1 MRTALALSVLVVA
14 LVAVAAAG
22 GFAVGRVFDVKR
34 GDRADFSSGV
44 HSDWQCFNGGS
55 SVRCQGGDAFPYVDL
70 TGLKQGGVTVIVH
83 TLRDPQGGRLVR
95 SYRNGYPVYIFTAF

>member
-1 MRTALALSVLVVA
+1 MRTTLALSVLVVA

-34 GDRADFSSGV
+34 GDRADFSNGV
-44 HSDWQCFNGGS
+44 HSSWQCFNGRS

-70 TGLKQGGVTVIVH
+70 TGLKHGGVTVIVH